1 MLTDSAIKNLPAPEK
16 GVKRYWDRDGHC
28 LQVSQGGTKTFY
40 FVDGPKRTFIKLG
53 RYPRELSL
61 AQARDQVDKIL
72 ARRTLGIEEELSSN
86 TSVER
91 AIKSYLEKH
100 CDQKNKPRTANE
112 TRRLLGYIESLGK
125 RRLAKLDTRSLL
137 DTIDKA
143 SKSIAERRHVFVAA
157 RGLLNWCCRE
167 RLIKN
172 SPLQHLKPPGLVGS
186 RDRVL
191 GDEEMAL
198 IYKAA
203 ADLGHP
209 YGFICLIAIHTGM
222 RRGEV
227 GALECSF
234 ITPEAI
240 TLPPALTKNKR
251 EHVLPNLIND
261 NLALIPHKTE
271 TIVDENG
278 EKIERPCKY
287 LFPSSVNTPY
297 STWSD
302 GKEELDELCEVEN
315 FVFHDFRR
323 YLSTTMA
330 KLRVPIDVTEA
341 ILNHVSGSRSP
352 IQRVYDR
359 HDRFPEMKKALELY
373 EKHLATLLSAS

>member
-1 MLTDSAIKNLPAPEK
+1 MLTDLAIRNLPLPDK
-16 GVKRYWDRDGHC
+16 GVRRYWDKDGLC
-28 LQVSQGGTKTFY
+28 IQVSQGGAKTFY
-40 FVDGPKRTFIKLG
+40 FVHGEKRQFVKLG
-53 RYPRELSL
+53 RYPEPLSL
-61 AQARDQVDKIL
+61 SAARERVRKIL
-72 ARRTLGIEEELSSN
+72 AKRELGLEEE
-86 TSVER
+86 TSPITVQQ
-91 AIKSYLEKH
+91 AIDSFLDKH
-100 CDQKNKPRTANE
+100 CDQKNKPRTAPE
-112 TRRLLGYIESLGK
+112 TRRLLSYLEPLAK
-125 RRLAKLDTRSLL
+125 RRLVKLNTRSLL
-137 DTIDKA
+137 DIIDNA
-143 SKSIAERRHVFVAA
+143 SQSVAERRHVFAST
-157 RGLLNWCCRE
+157 RTFLNWCCRE
-167 RLIKN
+167 RLLKA

-191 GDEEMAL
+191 SDAEVAC

-203 ADLGHP
+203 VEVGHP

-227 GALECSF
+227 GGLEWSF
-234 ITPEAI
+234 ITPDTI

-251 EHVLPNLIND
+251 EHTIPNLID
-261 NLALIPHKTE
+261 GNLALIPKKMELVT
-271 TIVDENG
+271 DERGNQL
-278 EKIERPCKY
+278 ERPCKY

-302 GKEELDELCEVEN
+302 GKEALDALAKVDN

-323 YLSTTMA
+323 YLSRTMA

-359 HDRFPEMKKALELY
+359 HDRLPEMRDALAVY
-373 EKHLATLLSAS
+373 EKHLASLIK